1 MMNFYKSATRLPLT
15 VSRLAMAMASAFSV
29 LPKGIF
35 KTFLCMDS
43 KRSSVC
49 VSWEISF
56 HHSKKDV
63 YPTQVWREMFL
74 VTYSA
79 LLTCLKNFRLFFFAE
94 LFLVPF

>member
-1 MMNFYKSATRLPLT
+1 MAT
-15 VSRLAMAMASAFSV
+15 ASAYSV
-29 LPKGIF
+29 LPKVIL
-35 KTFLCMDS
+35 KAFLCMDS
-43 KRSSVC
+43 KRSSMC
-49 VSWEISF
+49 VLWESSF

-79 LLTCLKNFRLFFFAE
+79 LLICLKNFRLFFFAE